1 MESEKQAYD
10 LQINI
15 AEYTIIS
22 IWTEDRMGWQ
32 YTVTRGISGTEAT
45 RNWVVYFTGNPT
57 GTFTFKVAVLKIK

>member
-1 MESEKQAYD
+1 
-10 LQINI
+10 
-15 AEYTIIS
+15 
-22 IWTEDRMGWQ
+22 MGWQ